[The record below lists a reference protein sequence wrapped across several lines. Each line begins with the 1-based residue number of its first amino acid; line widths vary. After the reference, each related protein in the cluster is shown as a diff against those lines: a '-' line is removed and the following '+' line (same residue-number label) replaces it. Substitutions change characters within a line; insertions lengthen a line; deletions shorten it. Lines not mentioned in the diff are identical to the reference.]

1 MLKIGLTGGIG
12 SGKTMVSKIFA
23 EKGYKIFN
31 SDEIAKMIIK
41 NDYSVKNSIINF
53 FGTNSYIGDNLN
65 SKYISE
71 IIYSDKDKLNYLN
84 SLVHPMVFHQF
95 EKFLKSNLNSKIL
108 VESAILFESN
118 FYKMLDDNILLIS
131 PKADRIS
138 RIIKRDNINRSEIE
152 KIMSVQWSDKKKI
165 SLATYVIENINFSE
179 TSMQILSLISKIELL
194 SEKK

>member
-53 FGTNSYIGDNLN
+53 FGTNSYIGDDLN
-65 SKYISE
+65 SRYISE
-71 IIYSDKDKLNYLN
+71 IIYSDKVKLNYLN

-95 EKFLKSNLNSKIL
+95 EKFLKNNLNSKIL

-152 KIMSVQWSDKKKI
+152 KIMSVQWTDKKKI
-165 SLATYVIENINFSE
+165 NLATYVIENINFAE
-179 TSMQILSLISKIELL
+179 TSTQILSLISKIESL

>member
-53 FGTNSYIGDNLN
+53 FGTNSYIGDDLN
-65 SKYISE
+65 SRYISE
-71 IIYSDKDKLNYLN
+71 IIYSDKVKLNYLN

-152 KIMSVQWSDKKKI
+152 KIMSVQWSYKKKI